1 MFNTIR
7 SAEQNALWQAV
18 GSVVCKSFHHA
29 ADEHDI
35 IGNSKYAKGVVYTGR
50 SGFLFY
56 LLMEKRNLQ
65 SNLVSIF

>member
-1 MFNTIR
+1 MTEYVQHNKKCR
-7 SAEQNALWQAV
+7 ANALWQAA

-35 IGNSKYAKGVVYTGR
+35 IGNSKYAKGVVYTGL

-56 LLMEKRNLQ
+56 LLMEKRNLKA
-65 SNLVSIF
+65 I